1 MSLPCPPPF
10 IIPLPSQDAKPVE
23 ARQRGAIN
31 TRDDKQ
37 RQFYYRSAVAESV
50 AKLGPKMG
58 QTIGACST
66 GPVAEAYVGGGS

>member
-1 MSLPCPPPF
+1 MT
-10 IIPLPSQDAKPVE
+10 PLPFQEAKPVE